1 MDENDGRALPGP
13 EEIAAAD
20 ALAREFL
27 EQISAVPPER
37 RRLFTSDKFSGAFA
51 EPIESDSTQ
60 QNE

>member
-1 MDENDGRALPGP
+1 MDKKDARELPGP

-27 EQISAVPPER
+27 EQISAVPPEQ

-51 EPIESDSTQ
+51 EPIDSDSTQ
-60 QNE
+60 QDE